1 MEIIMKKLKIVLMI
15 TSICFVGNSS
25 AATEAPEGQLG
36 RMASLRLALPDAKP
50 ASRAKRKAERSP
62 EGERAE
68 AVELGSLKRSSSDPI
83 AGAKKKS
90 RDSSKNLQEIVSQ
103 KLQGQSSEG
112 RAEVL
117 NRLDGLRSKNRASS
131 QLRSLENVV

>member
-1 MEIIMKKLKIVLMI
+1 MKNLKIFLMM
-15 TSICFVGNSS
+15 TSVGFTGTSCG
-25 AATEAPEGQLG
+25 AAEAPEGQLG
-36 RMASLRLALPDAKP
+36 RMASLRLTLPDAKP

-83 AGAKKKS
+83 AGVAKKS
-90 RDSSKNLQEIVSQ
+90 RESNTDLQEILSQ
-103 KLQGQSSEG
+103 KLKGRSSAG

-117 NRLDGLRSKNRASS
+117 NRLDGLRSPKKRAFS
-131 QLRSLENVV
+131 QLRSLENVDKS